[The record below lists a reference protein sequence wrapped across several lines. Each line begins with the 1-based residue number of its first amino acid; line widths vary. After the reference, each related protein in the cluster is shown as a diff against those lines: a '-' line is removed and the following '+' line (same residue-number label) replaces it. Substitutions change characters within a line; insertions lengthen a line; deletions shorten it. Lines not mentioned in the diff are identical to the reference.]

1 MQEYLKY
8 NLTTYLY
15 EKDKA
20 KIWFITI
27 ISISLVIIFLI
38 IMFFKIYDVE
48 NINGQV
54 VCDNKCHVI
63 YYHYTNFDTY
73 YDFVKINNKKYKIQ
87 NVEYSELSLDNQ
99 NNTFQEVALDLEDY
113 KGNNNEIVKVKLYKN
128 KMSIAKKIWQ
138 IVVER

>member
-54 VCDNKCHVI
+54 VCDNKCNVI